1 MIDPRFSNER
11 LLNRTAPSPIG
22 ALMPRIES
30 RMSQF
35 CREQFGIDELQLS
48 PFRDRT
54 NSAAGQRATPS
65 NVRQLLQKSRQNRM
79 ELVLG
84 SRQSSPQ
91 LEVDAVHP
99 GDEDKLQAS
108 TTSDVFAATAASSRV
123 SVMQSPKML
132 RSSVHSIDE
141 LMSATQKGLKHQ
153 TNKIGKN
160 SNATLQTGGGGH
172 LTFRAGDRQLTGR
185 LTPLDTRRSG
195 GTPHTHNLRPSG
207 HQPSPF
213 FYTAN
218 HMTKDDITNLFEK
231 ICDKIE
237 AKATDEAE
245 ERAAQEHRANFGT
258 IIANVIRISRP
269 IYSLARKYVRDNIP
283 TASYRMHLRALW
295 RFAAGRII
303 IAQQKQR
310 ASLARDAKKKFLE
323 LLKEKRLNDARERKK
338 RRGELAVEFFAQVIP
353 KKASRLPSLAE
364 VWYKEM
370 RSRFREICDNDKM
383 ELTIRDLSGKVDA
396 LILRKID
403 RDHSGTVSFFELLKI
418 VYPSILV
425 KDLQNLMRKWDMAE
439 AETSVQLPTAT
450 LLSDESKRQIEL
462 IFRRCDVGAKGVIN
476 KADMMTMFLPKDWAN
491 EEPLWFEQYFAHAQ
505 AVVTLEEFM
514 EMMKFCYHP
523 FKSGGNGAR
532 TDIGRDA
539 GKNRGLPTEL
549 VAAQERARIPD

>member
-1 MIDPRFSNER
+1 
-11 LLNRTAPSPIG
+11 
-22 ALMPRIES
+22 MPRIES

-54 NSAAGQRATPS
+54 NSAASQRATPA
-65 NVRQLLQKSRQNRM
+65 NLRQLLQKSRQNRT
-79 ELVLG
+79 ELARRSLDG
-84 SRQSSPQ
+84 SPNV
-91 LEVDAVHP
+91 EVDATSSV
-99 GDEDKLQAS
+99 EDKLQMS
-108 TTSDVFAATAASSRV
+108 TTSDMFATTVASSRGGA
-123 SVMQSPKML
+123 MQSPKML
-132 RSSVHSIDE
+132 RSSTHSIDD
-141 LMSATQKGLKHQ
+141 LMSASTTQKAGKPQSKL
-153 TNKIGKN
+153 GKN
-160 SNATLQTGGGGH
+160 SSSPQAYGGGY
-172 LTFRAGDRQLTGR
+172 LTFRAGDRQPTGR
-185 LTPLDTRRSG
+185 LTPLDTKRSG
-195 GTPHTHNLRPSG
+195 GTPRSLNLRPSG

-258 IIANVIRISRP
+258 IVANVIRVSRP

-283 TASYRMHLRALW
+283 TASYKMHLRAMW

-303 IAQQKQR
+303 VAQQKQR
-310 ASLARDAKKKFLE
+310 ALLARDAKKRFME
-323 LLKEKRLNDARERKK
+323 LLKEKRLNDTREKKK
-338 RRGELAVEFFAQVIP
+338 RRGDMAIEFFAQVIP
-353 KKASRLPSLAE
+353 KKASRLPPLAE
-364 VWYKEM
+364 GWYKEM

-425 KDLQNLMRKWDMAE
+425 KDLQSLMRKWDTAE
-439 AETSVQLPTAT
+439 SETAVQLPTAT

-462 IFRRCDVGAKGVIN
+462 IFRKCDVGSKGVIS
-476 KADMMTMFLPKDWAN
+476 KADMMTMFLPRDWAY
-491 EEPLWFEQYFAHAQ
+491 EEPLWFEQYFPHAQ
-505 AVVTLEEFM
+505 AVVTSEEFM

-523 FKSGGNGAR
+523 FKHGGSGAR
-532 TDIGRDA
+532 ADVGRDTN
-539 GKNRGLPTEL
+539 KNRGLPAE
-549 VAAQERARIPD
+549 VIAAQERARIPD